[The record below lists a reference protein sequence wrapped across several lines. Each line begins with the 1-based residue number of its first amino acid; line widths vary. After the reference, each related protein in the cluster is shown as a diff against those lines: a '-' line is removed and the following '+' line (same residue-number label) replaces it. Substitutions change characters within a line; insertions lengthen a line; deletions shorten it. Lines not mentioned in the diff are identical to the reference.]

1 MRAST
6 VILTAAVM
14 QMLGPR
20 PAFVRTAYAEP
31 APTAIEE
38 LVMYGVDA
46 DTYELLR
53 YTFNTDEYVRIGQ
66 VIDESGN
73 VIEDMECLAYVPSGP
88 FKGFYGASN
97 FYEAQPAQVARID
110 AMDASA
116 EWLPQAAG
124 FGKIDGMVTVQ
135 DPVTGDWT
143 LLASTRYSVEVDGDE
158 DYPDDDG
165 PCLIAIDMV
174 TGRGTPVSIGIEH
187 YRGLAISPDGEL
199 YGLSKDGD
207 LWTCQPNPFDVQ
219 DQQENKVGATG
230 FDKIEALEWAYGD
243 SVDAIDASVF
253 GVPAAWTANGALF
266 GFDDDADSLLIL
278 NPADGD
284 SRKIDCA
291 FQTIDC
297 EGMVFTT
304 RFRDAFGAIVVE
316 ACD

>member
-1 MRAST
+1 
-6 VILTAAVM
+6 M
-14 QMLGPR
+14 QLLGPR
-20 PAFVRTAYAEP
+20 PAFVRTAYAEAP
-31 APTAIEE
+31 ATTIEE

-53 YTFNTDEYVRIGQ
+53 YTFDTDEYVRIGQ
-66 VIDESGN
+66 VIDENGD
-73 VIEDMECLAYVPSGP
+73 VIEDMECLAYIPSGP

-116 EWLPQAAG
+116 QWLPQSVG

-135 DPVTGDWT
+135 DPGTGEWI
-143 LLASTRYSVEVDGDE
+143 LLASTRYSVEVDNDE

-165 PCLIAIDMV
+165 PCLIAIDLV

-187 YRGLAISPDGEL
+187 YRGLAISPGGEL

-207 LWTCQPNPFDVQ
+207 LWTCRPNPLDVY
-219 DQQENKVGATG
+219 DQQEDKIGPSG

-243 SVDAIDASVF
+243 SVDRIDGSTF
-253 GVPAAWTANGALF
+253 GVPDTWTQDGALF
-266 GFDDDADSLLIL
+266 GFDDDTDSLLIFD
-278 NPADGD
+278 PSTGD
-284 SRKIDCA
+284 SQKIPCA

-304 RFRDAFGAIVVE
+304 QFRDAFGAIVVD